1 MSVIVEAETLALSL
15 PVSERARLA
24 DRLILSLPANF
35 IDDDEIK
42 EARKR
47 SKEMDEDP
55 SRIISLDQLDQMIAN
70 RPHKK

>member
-35 IDDDEIK
+35 IDDDEIA